1 MKGLIN
7 MNHAV
12 TFEGVS
18 YAFGDY
24 KALNGLSLNINQGD
38 YVAIA
43 GKNGS
48 GKSTLARH
56 INALLR
62 PQAGSVVT
70 FGLDTSQDDKV
81 IEIRRNAGMVFQN
94 PDNQIVASVI
104 EEDVAFGPENLGIPP
119 AEIRERVDSALKTV
133 GMYEHRK
140 RAPHMLSGGQK
151 QRVAIAGVLAMK
163 PRLIVFDEPTSML
176 DPSGR
181 KAVLN
186 AIEKLHDEG
195 ITIIHITHW
204 MEEAA
209 LADRIIVVND
219 GKAVLEGTPHQVF
232 NRHASELE
240 TYGLELPPLMKIA
253 QELRKLGIDA
263 GDGLDIE
270 DMVDRICRLL

>member
-1 MKGLIN
+1 
-7 MNHAV
+7 
-12 TFEGVS
+12 
-18 YAFGDY
+18 
-24 KALNGLSLNINQGD
+24 
-38 YVAIA
+38 
-43 GKNGS
+43 
-48 GKSTLARH
+48 
-56 INALLR
+56 
-62 PQAGSVVT
+62 
-70 FGLDTSQDDKV
+70 
-81 IEIRRNAGMVFQN
+81 
-94 PDNQIVASVI
+94 
-104 EEDVAFGPENLGIPP
+104 
-119 AEIRERVDSALKTV
+119 
-133 GMYEHRK
+133 
-140 RAPHMLSGGQK
+140 
-151 QRVAIAGVLAMK
+151 MK

-270 DMVDRICRLL
+270 DMVDRICQLL

>member
-1 MKGLIN
+1 